1 MAPHFKDEELV
12 KTLNE
17 NIFDNEV
24 TQFKATID
32 MIRNPTT
39 DSTRDL
45 IMAILNEAGF
55 ALQSNVISLP
65 NDLTGPN
72 EQGFINEYLPVMTV
86 VMTANKFFES
96 LSLACTE
103 SKPTQCYKFGLND
116 IIMPT
121 YKRLR
126 WFLCHFANYWLFMN
140 NYYSLY
146 EQTYQKVEGQ
156 ANEKLDIEDRIRQYQ
171 KYTQQLQMEKA
182 STAMK
187 SQNLRSAIAHN
198 QEKLGELTKDVNAL
212 GHETDAIK
220 TELQN
225 TKELEAALNKETSE
239 LEHNEMRLKAISK
252 ADEIKNELEGK
263 IESLDIDQ
271 KEKMIQI
278 QNYRLREEEMTSQD
292 GVWKDIL
299 KNGSI
304 LVKLSSSAKKNM
316 DEKKQ
321 LVIDNEASLEE
332 LSNVE
337 AQLFEIQKL
346 IKVLN
351 ADIALAK
358 QKWEK
363 VKVAREADLKEYYDT
378 LKTLSKSTNEEDI
391 ISGELDSQISETMM
405 ATEAL
410 NEQQVKEKERIE
422 KLYAKLVNAF
432 EKFLE
437 VMIKDANSLEKAK
450 NGLNFGLKRGK

>member
-1 MAPHFKDEELV
+1 M
-12 KTLNE
+12 
-17 NIFDNEV
+17 NI
-24 TQFKATID
+24 
-32 MIRNPTT
+32 
-39 DSTRDL
+39 
-45 IMAILNEAGF
+45 
-55 ALQSNVISLP
+55 
-65 NDLTGPN
+65 
-72 EQGFINEYLPVMTV
+72 
-86 VMTANKFFES
+86 
-96 LSLACTE
+96 
-103 SKPTQCYKFGLND
+103 
-116 IIMPT
+116 
-121 YKRLR
+121 
-126 WFLCHFANYWLFMN
+126 
-140 NYYSLY
+140 
-146 EQTYQKVEGQ
+146 
-156 ANEKLDIEDRIRQYQ
+156 
-171 KYTQQLQMEKA
+171 
-182 STAMK
+182 
-187 SQNLRSAIAHN
+187 
-198 QEKLGELTKDVNAL
+198 
-212 GHETDAIK
+212 
-220 TELQN
+220 
-225 TKELEAALNKETSE
+225 
-239 LEHNEMRLKAISK
+239 
-252 ADEIKNELEGK
+252 GK

-391 ISGELDSQISETMM
+391 ISGELDS
-405 ATEAL
+405 
-410 NEQQVKEKERIE
+410 K
-422 KLYAKLVNAF
+422 
-432 EKFLE
+432 
-437 VMIKDANSLEKAK
+437 
-450 NGLNFGLKRGK
+450 